1 MKFMNAAGTAPRLR
15 WVLLLVVVMG
25 LMETGDFE
33 IECSSIGGFVM
44 VNGDCSK

>member
-1 MKFMNAAGTAPRLR
+1 MKFMNSSGTAPRLR
-15 WVLLLVVVMG
+15 WVLLLLVLCG
-25 LMETGDFE
+25 LMGTGDFE